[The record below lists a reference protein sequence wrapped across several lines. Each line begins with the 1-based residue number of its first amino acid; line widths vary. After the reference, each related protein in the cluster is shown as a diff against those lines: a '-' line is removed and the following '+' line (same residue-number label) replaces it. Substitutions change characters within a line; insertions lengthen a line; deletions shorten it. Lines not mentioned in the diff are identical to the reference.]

1 MEISDPDWRW
11 GNMCA
16 VLYIVDNKGMGFS
29 SILWVDYTR
38 LTSGRITCSPCVIL
52 NDMLVWGLVV
62 VR

>member
-1 MEISDPDWRW
+1 
-11 GNMCA
+11 MCA
-16 VLYIVDNKGMGFS
+16 VLYILDNKGMGFS